1 MPDKFTNRQ
10 EKAINCHLSGETI
23 SDAYRAAYSTDN
35 MKPETV
41 RRKAHYLFTL
51 PKVKAR
57 VEREKR
63 EALQRNHT
71 TLDKVLSLM
80 KEAMEV
86 DPNDIFDD
94 EGQMLPIKDIP
105 KKTRLAMTG
114 FDVVETN
121 GGMFKPDVKVTKI
134 KFASKEKL
142 YEMFMKHFPGGFA
155 ASKLQIEDVTP
166 ISKRIT
172 PEEAAAIDKKLER
185 DY

>member
-1 MPDKFTNRQ
+1 MAEKFTPRQ
-10 EKAINCHLSGETI
+10 EKAINCHLSGLTHV
-23 SDAYRAAYSTDN
+23 DAYRAAYSTSN
-35 MKPETV
+35 MKPETA
-41 RRKAHYLFTL
+41 RRRAHSLFTL
-51 PKVKAR
+51 PKVKGR
-57 VEREKR
+57 VEREKK

-80 KEAMEV
+80 KDAMEV

-94 EGQMLPIKDIP
+94 EGQMLPLKDIS
-105 KKTRLAMTG
+105 KGTRLAMTG
-114 FDVVETN
+114 FEVVETN

-134 KFASKEKL
+134 KFASKEKI
-142 YEMFMKHFPGGFA
+142 YEMFMKHFGAFA

-172 PEEAAAIDKKLER
+172 SEEATAIDKKLEG